1 MLNAHAE
8 AGSSRA
14 AQDFVEFMQEE
25 AGIEPDLHAYAG
37 LIQAWSR
44 SKKGCYGAV
53 EAEKVFEE
61 LGAGG
66 TSITCH

>member
-1 MLNAHAE
+1 
-8 AGSSRA
+8 
-14 AQDFVEFMQEE
+14 MQEE
-25 AGIEPDLHAYAG
+25 AGIEPGLHAYAG

-44 SKKGCYGAV
+44 SKKGRYGAV

-61 LGAGG
+61 MGSGG